1 MYQAIKGGTMKLI
14 DVVYDGMFIHPER
27 TFGKLKTISERIGK
41 RLEMYTAYK
50 VIKILWVSIS
60 VLLLIGIGFYYINLW
75 INRMV
80 GL

>member
-1 MYQAIKGGTMKLI
+1 MKLI

-27 TFGKLKTISERIGK
+27 TFGRLKTISERIGK

-50 VIKILWVSIS
+50 VIKIILVTYTMLFIIWTATHYISQWV
-60 VLLLIGIGFYYINLW
+60 Y
-75 INRMV
+75 RMV